1 MAVIKHQPKKYKKSD
16 KSVGFFIEF
25 YEFYKLQGGLNFDMI
40 FAYKEIIMQNEL
52 LHELEQRGFLN
63 QASNMDGLNAA
74 LNAGPIAAY
83 MGSDPTAD
91 SLHVGHLVP
100 VMMMRWLQKYGHRPL
115 MLVGGA
121 TGRIG
126 DPSGRDTGRPMMTEE
141 LLAKNVA
148 GLKKSYSKFIK
159 FGDGASDAIIVD
171 NYDWLKDYNHL
182 DFLRDYGTDFT
193 VPRMLSMESV
203 KRRLENGMTF
213 LEFNYMTFQAVDFL
227 TLYKKY
233 GCILQTCGADQW
245 GNAIMG
251 VELIRKKL
259 GKEAFVLSTALITD
273 SAGNKIGKSAGNA
286 IWVNEDKTSPY
297 EYYQYFRNTP
307 DDLVEKFLKIFTEI
321 PLDEIAR
328 LSALQGAELNEA
340 KKVLAFAA
348 TEIAHGTAAAQSAAD
363 TAASLFGGA
372 GASENMPTFELEMIG
387 PMAMLDFLVVI
398 GLFPSKSEAR
408 RMVEQGGIQI
418 DSNKIIDWK
427 STVAPADEIIV
438 QKGKKT
444 FLRVLKKN

>member
-1 MAVIKHQPKKYKKSD
+1 MK
-16 KSVGFFIEF
+16 
-25 YEFYKLQGGLNFDMI
+25 
-40 FAYKEIIMQNEL
+40 NEL
-52 LHELEQRGFLN
+52 LQELTARGFIN
-63 QASNMDGLNAA
+63 QVSNLDGLNDA
-74 LNAGPIAAY
+74 LNAGPITAY

-126 DPSGRDTGRPMMTEE
+126 DPSGRDSGRPMMTEE
-141 LLAKNVA
+141 VLAKNVA
-148 GLKKSYSKFIK
+148 GLKKSYSKFFR
-159 FGDGASDAIIVD
+159 FGDGDADAIVVD
-171 NYDWLKDYNHL
+171 NYDWMHGYSHL
-182 DFLRDYGTDFT
+182 DFLRDFGTDFT

-227 TLYKKY
+227 TLFKKY
-233 GCILQTCGADQW
+233 GCVLQTCGADQW

-251 VELIRKKL
+251 IELIRKKL
-259 GKEAFVLSTALITD
+259 GKEAFVLSTSLITD

-286 IWVNEDKTSPY
+286 IWVNEEKTSPY

-321 PLDEIAR
+321 PLDEIAK
-328 LSALQGAELNEA
+328 LSALKGAELNEA
-340 KKVLAFAA
+340 KKRLAFAA
-348 TEIAHGTAAAQSAAD
+348 TEIAHGRNAAQNAADAAAA
-363 TAASLFGGA
+363 LFGGGANSANIPTVEFEMA
-372 GASENMPTFELEMIG
+372 GDMG
-387 PMAMLDFLVVI
+387 MLDFLVAT
-398 GLFPSKSEAR
+398 GLFASKSDAR

-418 DSNKIIDWK
+418 DGNKIVDWK
-427 STVAPADEIIV
+427 SVVSPADEIMV
-438 QKGKKT
+438 QKGKKV
-444 FLRVLKKN
+444 FLKVLNKK

>member
-1 MAVIKHQPKKYKKSD
+1 
-16 KSVGFFIEF
+16 
-25 YEFYKLQGGLNFDMI
+25 
-40 FAYKEIIMQNEL
+40 MQNEL
-52 LHELEQRGFLN
+52 LRELEARGFIN
-63 QASNMDGLNAA
+63 QVSNIDA
-74 LNAGPIAAY
+74 LNDALNSGKITAY
-83 MGSDPTAD
+83 LGSDPTAD

-126 DPSGRDTGRPMMTEE
+126 DPSGRDSGRPMMSEE
-141 LLAKNVA
+141 TLAKNVA
-148 GLKKSYSKFIK
+148 GLKKSYSKFFR
-159 FGDGASDAIIVD
+159 FGDGPSDAIMVD
-171 NYDWLKDYNHL
+171 NYDWMKTYSHL
-182 DFLRDYGTDFT
+182 DFLRDFGTDFT

-227 TLYKKY
+227 TLFKKY

-251 VELIRKKL
+251 IELIRKKL
-259 GKEAFVLSTALITD
+259 GKEAFVLSTSLITD
-273 SAGNKIGKSAGNA
+273 SSGKKIGKSAGNA

-328 LSALQGAELNEA
+328 LSQLQGAELNEA
-340 KKVLAFAA
+340 KKRLAFAA

-363 TAASLFGGA
+363 AAAALFGGGGDA
-372 GASENMPTFELEMIG
+372 ANIPTVQLEMNGTMEI
-387 PMAMLDFLVVI
+387 LDFLVAI
-398 GLFPSKSEAR
+398 GMFPSKGEAR
-408 RMVEQGGIQI
+408 RMVQQGGIQI
-418 DSNKIIDWK
+418 DGVKITDQK
-427 STVAPADEIIV
+427 FVVSPSDEIMV

-444 FLRVLKKN
+444 FLRVVK